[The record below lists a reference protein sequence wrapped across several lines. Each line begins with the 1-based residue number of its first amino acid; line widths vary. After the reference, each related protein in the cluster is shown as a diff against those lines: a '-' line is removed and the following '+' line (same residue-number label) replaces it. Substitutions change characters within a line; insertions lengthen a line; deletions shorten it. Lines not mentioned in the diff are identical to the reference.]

1 MARLDNT
8 DMYIQSWIGASQMRG
23 ELKKKVIA
31 ILQAHF
37 GIPAASKAETRDLVT
52 WLLEKGHFK
61 YGGLDTKVRCSTLK
75 LYSWLIQKK

>member
-1 MARLDNT
+1 
-8 DMYIQSWIGASQMRG
+8 MRG

-31 ILQAHF
+31 ILRAHF

-61 YGGLDTKVRCSTLK
+61 YGGLDTKVRCSL
-75 LYSWLIQKK
+75 